1 MSWIEDIDFMCPWL
15 MNNLPAVVQP
25 VKAPVNGL
33 KECQALRMLRQI
45 KNFLVNHPVISV
57 FLALLVGFV
66 FLPLLVF
73 LTFVSSSFVVVSV
86 SALTVLGGTFMMALF
101 SFLVVLSPALVFG
114 GILAILIY
122 LLLCFVMKVLQTM
135 KILKYKYIVAS
146 RRLRNHRR
154 RRLRRESVPFVGLQ
168 VGQAGL
174 PIECEHSLIN
184 TSSWRGLVQGAGI
197 PALSGQFS
205 HLSY

>member
-15 MNNLPAVVQP
+15 MNNLPAVVQ
-25 VKAPVNGL
+25 PVNGL

-122 LLLCFVMKVLQTM
+122 LLLCFVLKVLQTM

-154 RRLRRESVPFVGLQ
+154 RRRRRESVPFVGLQ

-174 PIECEHSLIN
+174 
-184 TSSWRGLVQGAGI
+184 R
-197 PALSGQFS
+197 
-205 HLSY
+205 

>member
-15 MNNLPAVVQP
+15 MNNLQAVVQT
-25 VKAPVNGL
+25 VNGL

-57 FLALLVGFV
+57 FLAILVGFV

-86 SALTVLGGTFMMALF
+86 SALTVLGGTFMVALF

-114 GILAILIY
+114 GILAILMY
-122 LLLCFVMKVLQTM
+122 LLLCFVMKVLQAM

-154 RRLRRESVPFVGLQ
+154 RRRRRESVPFVGLQ
-168 VGQAGL
+168 VCQAGL
-174 PIECEHSLIN
+174 PIEYEHSLIN
-184 TSSWRGLVQGAGI
+184 PSS
-197 PALSGQFS
+197 
-205 HLSY
+205 